1 MTNTLQPRYIT
12 SKKRNRLRTA
22 KTSIYIY
29 VSIKVNNT
37 RECSI
42 RVIYTLLKLSTYNF
56 ILCNETRER
65 KKKGEEEEI
74 DIGDRGEFE
83 T

>member
-1 MTNTLQPRYIT
+1 M
-12 SKKRNRLRTA
+12 RTA

-42 RVIYTLLKLSTYNF
+42 RVIYTLLKLSTYISF
-56 ILCNETRER
+56 SLMRLEKE
-65 KKKGEEEEI
+65 KKKKEEI